1 VCPLTGA
8 RREQVQQ
15 CASGPEGAQLAL
27 EAAKA
32 TEALNPPHEYA
43 PWLTL
48 NGKPLRDRAYDLKVP
63 PPPRAKADGG
73 AAHGGSAR

>member
-1 VCPLTGA
+1 
-8 RREQVQQ
+8 VQQ

-63 PPPRAKADGG
+63 AAPRQSGWRRRAWRKCALRKCVAGYG
-73 AAHGGSAR
+73 VG